1 MTLKFIRNTALILA
15 LVVISVGV
23 GYNYGKKSGF
33 SYSLPSSNIIATQSS
48 NQAAQKGLD
57 FNLFWTVWDKLKENY
72 YDKTKLDAKNMYYGA
87 VSGMVAAIGDPYTV
101 FLTPKQNQD
110 TKEELSGTFD
120 GIGAQL
126 GYKEKKIVVIAPLKD
141 TPAEKAGILAGD
153 WILKIDTKDTSS
165 LTLPEAVS
173 LIRGKKGT
181 KVKLTILHEN
191 KDKPEELEIVRDSI
205 LVKSVTVEYKNNI
218 AVLKLS
224 QFGDNSTLEW
234 DRAVNEIVAKGSDI
248 KGVVLDLRNNPGG
261 YLTGSVYIASE
272 FLRNGDVVI
281 QEDGN
286 GLKHNYAVNR
296 KGKILDKPLV
306 VIVNKGSASASEIVA
321 GALQD
326 RSRAKLVGEMSFG
339 KGTIQDAQDL
349 DDGAGLHVTVAKWLT
364 PKGKW
369 INGTGLA
376 VDYKVEMDENNQTKD
391 PQLEKAIELLN

>member
-1 MTLKFIRNTALILA
+1 
-15 LVVISVGV
+15 
-23 GYNYGKKSGF
+23 
-33 SYSLPSSNIIATQSS
+33 
-48 NQAAQKGLD
+48 
-57 FNLFWTVWDKLKENY
+57 
-72 YDKTKLDAKNMYYGA
+72 
-87 VSGMVAAIGDPYTV
+87 
-101 FLTPKQNQD
+101 
-110 TKEELSGTFD
+110 
-120 GIGAQL
+120 
-126 GYKEKKIVVIAPLKD
+126 
-141 TPAEKAGILAGD
+141 
-153 WILKIDTKDTSS
+153 
-165 LTLPEAVS
+165 
-173 LIRGKKGT
+173 
-181 KVKLTILHEN
+181 
-191 KDKPEELEIVRDSI
+191 
-205 LVKSVTVEYKNNI
+205 
-218 AVLKLS
+218 
-224 QFGDNSTLEW
+224 
-234 DRAVNEIVAKGSDI
+234 
-248 KGVVLDLRNNPGG
+248 VVLDLRNNPGG